1 MTRNRQKDQQVQS
14 DDPEV
19 TQPEDVVDNETD
31 AEELEEEVDELA
43 QAIAERDNYLDQLQ
57 RSVAEFTNYRR
68 RSDQERSNLVPMI
81 RRDVLAQF
89 IPVID
94 DFERALGQLSE
105 DDRNNGWVAGFAM
118 INTKLQGVLERSGVL
133 EVNPLHEPFDPSQQE
148 AVATEP
154 GTGGSTVVEVYQK
167 GYRIGDVLIR
177 PAMVKTGDPVE
188 TSADERI
195 GADPTSSFDA

>member
-1 MTRNRQKDQQVQS
+1 MTNDRQKDQKVAGDDSGVTVS
-14 DDPEV
+14 DDAVDDDAMAGEPEE
-19 TQPEDVVDNETD
+19 P
-31 AEELEEEVDELA
+31 LDELS
-43 QAIAERDNYLDQLQ
+43 QALIERDTYFDQLQ
-57 RSVAEFTNYRR
+57 RSVADFTNYRR
-68 RSDQERSNLVPMI
+68 RNDQERSKLVPMV

-105 DDRNNGWVAGFAM
+105 EERTNGWVTGFTM
-118 INTKLQGVLERSGVL
+118 INVKLRGILERSGVE
-133 EVNPLHEPFDPSQQE
+133 EVDPLHEPFDPSQQE

-154 GTGGSTVVEVYQK
+154 GTSGSTVVEVYQK

-188 TSADERI
+188 TSRDDRADS
-195 GADPTSSFDA
+195 APAFDA

>member
-195 GADPTSSFDA
+195 GADSTSSFDA